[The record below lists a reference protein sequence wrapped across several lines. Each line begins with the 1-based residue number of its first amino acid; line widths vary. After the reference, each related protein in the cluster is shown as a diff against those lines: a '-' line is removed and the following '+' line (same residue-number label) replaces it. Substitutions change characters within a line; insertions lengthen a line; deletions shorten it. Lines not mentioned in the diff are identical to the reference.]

1 MNKLFYIC
9 IASAL
14 LLTGCANNSG
24 NEIENDSDVVVTTVA
39 SEKSLE
45 ATENTTKVEVTSEN
59 ITKTADID
67 NETKIIVTSSEKIE
81 NTTEIEAA
89 SENSA
94 ITVDIDEGTEINIE
108 TVEKNDHSYNSI
120 QKELPIISEENQK
133 SEVEVTEPIR
143 ENQKETVTATSVQD
157 DVIEL
162 PFVPVR

>member
-81 NTTEIEAA
+81 NTTEIEVA
-89 SENSA
+89 SENYP
-94 ITVDIDEGTEINIE
+94 TTTYIDDETEIN
-108 TVEKNDHSYNSI
+108 VKASEKLKI
-120 QKELPIISEENQK
+120 LLRLKLLPKILQ
-133 SEVEVTEPIR
+133 
-143 ENQKETVTATSVQD
+143 
-157 DVIEL
+157 
-162 PFVPVR
+162 